1 MCAIAICAIV
11 TPMKKITLV
20 LIVHNVRSAHNV
32 GSILRSADGFG
43 ISKVYF
49 SGYTPYPKKEKDSR
63 LPHIAEKM
71 QRQISKTALGAE
83 KSVDWEQIENIGEVI
98 NKLKKE
104 GYEIAA
110 LEQTGNA
117 RDLSN
122 FSPTKNIAVIVGN
135 EVDGIDEE
143 TLEAADIHLQIP
155 MQGKKESLNVAVA
168 AAIAMYQLSL

>member
-1 MCAIAICAIV
+1 
-11 TPMKKITLV
+11 
-20 LIVHNVRSAHNV
+20 
-32 GSILRSADGFG
+32 
-43 ISKVYF
+43 
-49 SGYTPYPKKEKDSR
+49 
-63 LPHIAEKM
+63 M